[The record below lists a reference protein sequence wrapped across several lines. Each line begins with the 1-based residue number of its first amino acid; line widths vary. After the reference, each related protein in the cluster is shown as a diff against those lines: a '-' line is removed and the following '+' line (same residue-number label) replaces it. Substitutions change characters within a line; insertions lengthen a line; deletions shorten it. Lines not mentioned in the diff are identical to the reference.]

1 MGRRLIVEADGGSR
15 GNPGPA
21 AYGAVLVD
29 VQTGKVLA
37 ELADFLG
44 VQTNNVAEYEGLTA
58 GLRAARQ
65 VDPDAQVEARLDS
78 KLVVEQMSGGW
89 AIRNPTLKTLARAAH
104 AILPPDQ
111 VTYRWVPRA
120 QNKRADALANRSMDA
135 HEARRPARI
144 EKWATTENSERT
156 EPAADDPGAD
166 EVPGLDTGEPGPAG
180 ADDVPPTTPPP
191 VRIVGWSRADLG
203 DPSTLLLVRHGVTQ
217 HSVEHRFSGR
227 GGADPELL
235 DLGLRQAQAVAE
247 ELHRR
252 GGGDV
257 IVTSP
262 LRRARQTAGV
272 IAERLGLSEP
282 LVVDGLAEASFGE
295 WDGLTLGQVRE
306 GWPYQIASWMTS
318 PDIPAPGGESFAQV
332 RDRVDAARREM
343 LAQFSQQRVIAVAH
357 VTPIKV
363 LIQSVL
369 EAPAAS
375 AYRFELAPCSL
386 STLAWWADGVSTVF
400 GMGERGHLHGV
411 LHDTA

>member
-21 AYGAVLVD
+21 AYGAVVVD
-29 VQTGKVLA
+29 AQTGAVLA
-37 ELADFLG
+37 ELADYLG

-65 VDPDAQVEARLDS
+65 VDPDALVEARLDS

-89 AIRNPTLKTLARAAH
+89 AIRNPTLKTLARNAR

-120 QNKRADALANRSMDA
+120 RNTRADALANRSLDA

-144 EKWATTENSERT
+144 ESWTTT
-156 EPAADDPGAD
+156 TQPGVDDPED
-166 EVPGLDTGEPGPAG
+166 PVIPGFDTGEPGPGG
-180 ADDVPPTTPPP
+180 ADDVPPTAPPP

-203 DPSTLLLVRHGVTQ
+203 EPSTLLLVRHGVTQ
-217 HSVEHRFSGR
+217 HSVEHRFSGH
-227 GGADPELL
+227 GGADPGLL
-235 DLGLRQAQAVAE
+235 DLGLRQAEAVSE

-252 GGGDV
+252 GGADV
-257 IVTSP
+257 LVTSP
-262 LRRARQTAGV
+262 LLRARQTAQV
-272 IAERLGLSEP
+272 IAERLGMP
-282 LVVDGLAEASFGE
+282 DPVVVEGLAESAFGE
-295 WDGLTLGQVRE
+295 WDGLTLAQAQQ
-306 GWPYQIASWMTS
+306 GWPYQVASWMTS
-318 PDIPAPGGESFAQV
+318 PEVAPPGGESFVQV
-332 RDRVDAARREM
+332 RDRVDAARREV
-343 LAQFSQQRVIAVAH
+343 LARFPRQRVIAVAH

-369 EAPAAS
+369 DAPAAS